1 MNCIVICLDTF
12 RADCIRHL
20 GAHASMQTPTLDAMA
35 RDGVWFENA
44 FAEALPTVPAR
55 RSLFTGIRGFPW
67 RWTIDTTGSS
77 PGAPGMPGWHGVPP
91 HQQTLAERLSRAG
104 YATGLVADTYHLFKP
119 TMNFTRGFMNWEFFR
134 GQEADPYR
142 LGTEAE
148 LQAERYTHDPG
159 NVPFGLRQ
167 WLWNVKDRKT
177 EEDFTFAKCMR
188 RAIQFIDDSRDQH
201 PFFLWVD
208 SFEAHEP
215 WHPPF
220 SYADAYMDEPWS
232 GIEPIQPRG
241 EPLSAAEQERVK
253 ALYYGSITF
262 IDKWIG
268 VLLNHLA
275 DSGLLDE
282 TIIVFTS
289 DHGTQMNE
297 HGEFGKSQRHMNA
310 YNTRVNML
318 VRHPAG
324 PRDTV
329 VTPFVQHIDVAPT
342 ILDWLEVPHDR
353 LDGENMWPVATG
365 ERDSLRDWSLTVWAY
380 EASVRDHT
388 WNAVVNIQES
398 DPQWKLY
405 RIDAD
410 RDNFDDVAA
419 QHPDVVAQQRARL
432 EGFLGEPLPARLPGQ
447 HPGSPYPLMDFNA
460 ARTRQEKGS

>member
-220 SYADAYMDEPWS
+220 SYADAYMDAPWS
-232 GIEPIQPRG
+232 GHRTDTAARRAAKRCGTGTGQ
-241 EPLSAAEQERVK
+241 SA
-253 ALYYGSITF
+253 
-262 IDKWIG
+262 
-268 VLLNHLA
+268 LL
-275 DSGLLDE
+275 
-282 TIIVFTS
+282 
-289 DHGTQMNE
+289 
-297 HGEFGKSQRHMNA
+297 
-310 YNTRVNML
+310 
-318 VRHPAG
+318 
-324 PRDTV
+324 
-329 VTPFVQHIDVAPT
+329 
-342 ILDWLEVPHDR
+342 R
-353 LDGENMWPVATG
+353 LDYV
-365 ERDSLRDWSLTVWAY
+365 Y
-380 EASVRDHT
+380 
-388 WNAVVNIQES
+388 
-398 DPQWKLY
+398 
-405 RIDAD
+405 
-410 RDNFDDVAA
+410 
-419 QHPDVVAQQRARL
+419 
-432 EGFLGEPLPARLPGQ
+432 
-447 HPGSPYPLMDFNA
+447 
-460 ARTRQEKGS
+460 